1 MSKNNTTIF
10 KFVNLLSLI
19 AAIAGTAALLIG
31 IDLQV
36 IGGWFLLLGAEIIF
50 WIMLERDI
58 RITRYFG
65 GITSFILVA
74 LTTFVIIGDY
84 TILFSR
90 YDILFLVIYL
100 PFRTIYL
107 GIPHER
113 LTFAILF
120 SSVATI
126 FSSILLVFTDDFAFV
141 YYTAAIIFIGG
152 ELLYFWKRDEE
163 ELYHRVFGMF
173 PTVFVLL
180 LLFLVFAPIE
190 NTPDIRL
197 DLFIILIYCP
207 FRIIESSLPKSATK
221 GRTVAFQVFYSFLGL
236 GLLALTIT
244 LEALLAL
251 GTFEPQIPSYVDKS
265 WSLLEFTFD
274 LLEPTPLWLLGG
286 FLFLTF
292 HSLDIGVLFLGGL
305 VIFIISEI
313 IFFFKLGVD
322 ILSKE
327 RSITRDSIYFKL
339 HAILWYLGI
348 LAAAYGLYIA
358 IFVLGDNEKFLE
370 ASNLIKLISIL
381 LVVYLLIK
389 LLLNCITTTFWA
401 PTTITLLSQISFIAG
416 TLIPYAFTEPIVVE
430 NIQIEPFM
438 LGVTLGVAAVISLLI
453 ATYTIT
459 ERLKS
464 FILYLWAGWAAIEL
478 IVSIFGL
485 LEQNN
490 DLIFVAVP
498 LTILTMLMTIISS
511 RERWWATGKG
521 PVSAPSPPPPSTPP
535 PISPPP
541 SGLESPPSATRPP
554 SPPPTTDLRGP
565 PSEASPPSPPSDVSP
580 LDQELSELKKKERSD
595 KLKKMMQEELEKY

>member
-10 KFVNLLSLI
+10 NFVNLLSLI

-36 IGGWFLLLGAEIIF
+36 IGGWLLLLGAEIIF
-50 WIMLERDI
+50 WLMLERNI

-65 GITSFILVA
+65 GISSFILVA
-74 LTTFVIIGDY
+74 LTSFVIIGDFN
-84 TILFSR
+84 ILFSR

-107 GIPHER
+107 GTPHER
-113 LTFAILF
+113 LTFPILF

-126 FSSILLVFTDDFAFV
+126 FATILLIFTNDFTFV
-141 YYTAAIIFIGG
+141 YFTAIIIFIAS
-152 ELLYFWKRDEE
+152 ELLYFLKRDDE
-163 ELYHRVFGMF
+163 ELYHRVFGLF
-173 PTVFVLL
+173 SASLVFLLLILVFV
-180 LLFLVFAPIE
+180 PIE

-197 DLFIILIYCP
+197 DLFAILIYSP

-221 GRTVAFQVFYSFLGL
+221 GRTVAFQGFYSFLAL
-236 GLLALTIT
+236 GLLVLTIS

-251 GTFEPQIPSYVDKS
+251 EIFGPQIPSYADKT

-274 LLEPTPLWLLGG
+274 LLETTPLWLLGG
-286 FLFLTF
+286 FLLLTF
-292 HSLDIGVLFLGGL
+292 HFLDIGVLFLGGL
-305 VIFIISEI
+305 SIFIISEI
-313 IFFFKLGVD
+313 VFIFKLGVD
-322 ILSKE
+322 VLSKE
-327 RSITRDSIYFKL
+327 REFTKDSTYFKL

-348 LAAAYGLYIA
+348 LVAAYGLYIA
-358 IFVLGDNEKFLE
+358 TYVLGDKEEYLE

-381 LVVYLLIK
+381 LVVYLLVK

-401 PTTITLLSQISFIAG
+401 PVTITLLSQISFVAG
-416 TLIPYAFTEPIVVE
+416 TLIPYVFTETLVVE

-438 LGVTLGVAAVISLLI
+438 LGVSLGIVAVISLLI

-464 FILYLWAGWAAIEL
+464 LVLYLWAGWAAIEL
-478 IVSIFGL
+478 VVSIFGL
-485 LEQNN
+485 LVQNN

-521 PVSAPSPPPPSTPP
+521 PETVSAPPPPSTPP
-535 PISPPP
+535 PPSPPP
-541 SGLESPPSATRPP
+541 SGLV
-554 SPPPTTDLRGP
+554 
-565 PSEASPPSPPSDVSP
+565 SPPSPTSPPSTPTQKDLQGPPSKVSP
-580 LDQELSELKKKERSD
+580 LDQEISELKEKKRSE